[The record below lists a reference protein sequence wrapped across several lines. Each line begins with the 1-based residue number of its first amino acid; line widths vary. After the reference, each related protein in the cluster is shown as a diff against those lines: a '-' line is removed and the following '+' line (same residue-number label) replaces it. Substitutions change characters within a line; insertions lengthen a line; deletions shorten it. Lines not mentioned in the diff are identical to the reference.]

1 MNKFAVGIL
10 CAILGMLAAPHA
22 HALNV
27 FACEPEW
34 GSLLHELAGD
44 AVQVDVGTNALQD
57 VHVIEAKP
65 SLIAKV
71 RRADLVV
78 CSGAD
83 LEIGWLP
90 QLIRQSGNSKVATG
104 PGYFLASDQ
113 IVTLEKPTSL
123 DRSEG
128 DIHPQGNPHF
138 QMDPNRVLAIA
149 KALAARL
156 AELDAAHAALFQQHL
171 ADFTTRWQA
180 ATKAWEA
187 KAAPLKGR
195 KVVVHHLSWV
205 YLLTWLG
212 MEQVGALE
220 PKPGVP
226 PTSGH
231 LATLVETTKSSH
243 VFAILRAAY
252 QDPKPGDW
260 LAEQTGVP
268 AVTLPFTVGGDDKS
282 KDLFGMFDSTIDKLL
297 AVASRPQALQ
307 RKDAAGLIAQARDG
321 LTAAQVRCGS
331 RVRSCAELGARTDE
345 QDVQIV
351 RHGDSK

>member
-1 MNKFAVGIL
+1 MEMYKYLLTSCLLFLLI
-10 CAILGMLAAPHA
+10 AAPDA
-22 HALNV
+22 HALNA

-34 GSLLHELAGD
+34 GALLKEIAGD
-44 AVQVDVGTNALQD
+44 TIQVDVGTSALQD

-90 QLIRQSGNSKVATG
+90 QLIRQAGNPKVASG

-113 IVTLEKPTSL
+113 ITTLEKPTSL

-138 QMDPNRVLAIA
+138 QMDPYRVLAIA

-156 AELDAAHAALFQQHL
+156 AQLDAGHAAAFQQHL
-171 ADFTTRWQA
+171 ADFTTRWQT

-231 LATLVETTKSSH
+231 LASLVDITKSSH
-243 VFAILRAAY
+243 AFAILRAAY

-260 LAEQTGVP
+260 LAEQ
-268 AVTLPFTVGGDDKS
+268 DRKS
-282 KDLFGMFDSTIDKLL
+282 TRLNS
-297 AVASRPQALQ
+297 S
-307 RKDAAGLIAQARDG
+307 
-321 LTAAQVRCGS
+321 
-331 RVRSCAELGARTDE
+331 
-345 QDVQIV
+345 
-351 RHGDSK
+351 H